1 MADSKSMTT
10 FMFSHVIHKIVFSQT
25 EKYFISKKYFPLS
38 KKSHEHHTKLDRE
51 SCHLLNMAKR
61 SRYKKTSKMDITLT
75 QYITY
80 KTTNYMHCFSS
91 SVCQITLTFSIKI
104 ITEKK
109 TAEKSC

>member
-1 MADSKSMTT
+1 
-10 FMFSHVIHKIVFSQT
+10 
-25 EKYFISKKYFPLS
+25 
-38 KKSHEHHTKLDRE
+38 
-51 SCHLLNMAKR
+51 MAKK

-109 TAEKSC
+109 DGREKLLVYK